1 MLRELNVSK
10 SWILEVKKLDDD
22 LIVEFPDDFIKEAG
36 WETGDTLKWIDNQDG
51 SWTLKKEIV

>member
-1 MLRELNVSK
+1 VSK